1 MKILRNGNN
10 LPLLGNVP
18 SIDLHGETR
27 ETARILV
34 NEFINDAI
42 RLKEEKIVIIH
53 GIGTGI
59 LKKEVHNVL
68 KHNKKIK
75 KYYID
80 FFNVGCT
87 IVELKENN

>member
-1 MKILRNGNN
+1 MKILKNGNN
-10 LPLLGNVP
+10 LPLLSNVP

-34 NEFINDAI
+34 NEFIDDAI

-53 GIGTGI
+53 GIGTGV
-59 LKKEVHNVL
+59 LKKEVHNL
-68 KHNKKIK
+68 LQHSKKIK
-75 KYYID
+75 RYYVD

-87 IVELKENN
+87 IVELNKND